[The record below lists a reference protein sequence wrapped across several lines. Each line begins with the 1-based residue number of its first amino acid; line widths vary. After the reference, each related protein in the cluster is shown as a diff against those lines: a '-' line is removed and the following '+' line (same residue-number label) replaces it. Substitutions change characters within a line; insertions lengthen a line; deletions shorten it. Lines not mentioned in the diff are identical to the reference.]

1 MVAAVQLIAAKGCPI
16 ASGGETSAQTINEH
30 NSLTL

>member
-1 MVAAVQLIAAKGCPI
+1 MIAAVPLPAAKGCPI
-16 ASGGETSAQTINEH
+16 ASGGETSAQAINEH